1 MAEEQSMPLLR
12 KKMQKSITQL
22 QKVNV
27 ELYQL
32 KPKINQIYFSILLT
46 QEKKKIL
53 LAKQKQVK
61 EKLKEVKAGVKYGA
75 LLPTS
80 DAILESE
87 LLKVEQQLKDTESTK
102 QNLMQTLEKIY
113 WNTCFKCFYLY
124 LS

>member
-1 MAEEQSMPLLR
+1 M
-12 KKMQKSITQL
+12 
-22 QKVNV
+22 

-102 QNLMQTLEKIY
+102 QNLVQTLEKIY
-113 WNTCFKCFYLY
+113 WNTCFRYFVLY